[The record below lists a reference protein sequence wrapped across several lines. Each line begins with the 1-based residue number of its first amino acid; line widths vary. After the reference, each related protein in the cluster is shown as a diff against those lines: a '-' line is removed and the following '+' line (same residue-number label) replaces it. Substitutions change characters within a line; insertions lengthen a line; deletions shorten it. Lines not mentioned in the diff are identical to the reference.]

1 MRARE
6 LRALLIGESRQGSA
20 HLVKLLE
27 GHGCECSF
35 ATSYREACSLLG
47 ARPFDLVLSPIRLR
61 DCSVFP
67 LVGLLQGSDVTL
79 FYFQLVE
86 DGCWWLPALRS
97 GRACF
102 GSHALRPSEFV
113 VSLGEIVAELRR
125 VASTGR
131 KPAGVDLCDANI
143 RRRTIPIRRERKI
156 SGRLSGACPNFRIGQ
171 SKGSADARAHSAWVV
186 CGAL

>member
-1 MRARE
+1 MKARE
-6 LRALLIGESRQGSA
+6 LRALLIGESCQGSA

-35 ATSYREACSLLG
+35 ATSYQEACSLLG

-61 DCSVFP
+61 DCSIFP
-67 LVGLLQGSDVTL
+67 LVGLLQGSGVTL

-113 VSLGEIVAELRR
+113 VSLNEIVAELRAGSR
-125 VASTGR
+125 APAENQPALASTTQTSVTTGSR
-131 KPAGVDLCDANI
+131 
-143 RRRTIPIRRERKI
+143 
-156 SGRLSGACPNFRIGQ
+156 SGA
-171 SKGSADARAHSAWVV
+171 SARLVAA
-186 CGAL
+186 

>member
-113 VSLGEIVAELRR
+113 VSLGEIVAELRAGSR
-125 VASTGR
+125 VPVENQPVLTSATQTSVAAR
-131 KPAGVDLCDANI
+131 S
-143 RRRTIPIRRERKI
+143 R
-156 SGRLSGACPNFRIGQ
+156 SGA
-171 SKGSADARAHSAWVV
+171 SARSVAA
-186 CGAL
+186 